1 VELVTLEEVHEAA
14 DRLAGVIG
22 PTPLERSRAIG
33 ESVGTDVWL
42 KCENLQRAGSFKIR
56 GAYNRIAQLPA
67 EDRARGV
74 VCASAG
80 NHAQGVALAA
90 SLQGVSARIIMPEE
104 APLPKVAAT
113 VGYGA
118 EVTLEGHSFDDAM
131 AAAFELADQS
141 GRVFVHPFDHPH
153 IVAGQGTVGL
163 ELIEQLPAFGTVVVC
178 VGGGGLISGIAVV
191 LRALRPDVRIVGV
204 QAAGC
209 STFPASLAAGEPV
222 VAAHADTIADGIAVK
237 RPGELTLAHVEA
249 LVDDWV
255 TVTDD
260 EIASAVVVLLER
272 AKLVAEPS
280 GAAAVAALLTGK
292 VEAAVGGRLDGPAV
306 ATVSGGNIDPL
317 LLHHLVTG
325 GLAAQGR
332 YATLRTTVSDRP
344 GGLTGLLRVVAEHRG
359 NVVGV
364 THRRLESR
372 LKVGEVAVVL
382 ELETRGPEH
391 VAELIAAMEAADYPV
406 QTT

>member
-1 VELVTLEEVHEAA
+1 VGLVTLEEVHAA
-14 DRLAGVIG
+14 ANRLEGVID

-33 ESVGTDVWL
+33 ASVGAEVWL

-56 GAYNRIAQLPA
+56 GAYNRIAQLSA

-118 EVTLEGHSFDDAM
+118 EVELQGHSFDDAM
-131 AAAFELADQS
+131 AAAFELADRD
-141 GRVFVHPFDHPH
+141 GRVFVHPFDHRD

-163 ELIEQLPAFGTVVVC
+163 ELVDQLPAFGTVVVC

-209 STFPASLAAGEPV
+209 STFPASLAAGAPV
-222 VAAHADTIADGIAVK
+222 AAAHADTIADGIAVK

-292 VEAAVGGRLDGPAV
+292 VEAAVGGSLTGGPVV

-317 LLHHLVTG
+317 LLQHLVTG
-325 GLAAQGR
+325 GLASQGR
-332 YATLRTTVSDRP
+332 YATLRTQVSDRP

-391 VAELIAAMEAADYPV
+391 VAELIAALEAADYPV
-406 QTT
+406 QA